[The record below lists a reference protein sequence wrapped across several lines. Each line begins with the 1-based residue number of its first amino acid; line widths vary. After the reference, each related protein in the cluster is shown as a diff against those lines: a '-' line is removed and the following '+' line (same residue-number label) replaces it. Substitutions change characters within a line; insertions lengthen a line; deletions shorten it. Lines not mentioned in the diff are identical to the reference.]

1 MALAHSPSIVM
12 NGLVLALDAGNT
24 KSYPGS
30 GTTWTDLSG
39 NGNNF
44 TLVNPSYYSYSSSNS
59 GSIAFTRTLPP
70 TAEDGGYATLNTSGI
85 LTAANYL
92 HNNHTTEVWFKSN
105 DRNSTNYNGTETVS
119 VIATYTGFH
128 NMWYYD
134 ASSYYYVIWGRTSG
148 VNNVYSLSFSDTS
161 SGVWTQLVA
170 VRSGTTLTLYKN
182 GVSQTSGTIT
192 SGTEGTP
199 SNNVIRIAAANYGG
213 DYSWHANLNFAS
225 LKMYTRA
232 LSAEQVSQNFN
243 ATRGRYGI

>member
-1 MALAHSPSIVM
+1 MGIAYNPRTITD
-12 NGLVLALDAGNT
+12 GLVLCLDAANS

-39 NGNNF
+39 RGNNF
-44 TLVNPSYYSYSSSNS
+44 TLVNPSYYSYSSSNG
-59 GSIAFTRTLPP
+59 GSIAFTRTTSP
-70 TAEDGGYATLNTSGI
+70 TPEDGGYATLNTVGI
-85 LTAANYL
+85 LTAGNYL

-105 DRNSTNYNGTETVS
+105 DRNPTNYNGTETVS

-134 ASSYYYVIWGRTSG
+134 STSYRYTIWGKTAG
-148 VNNVYSLSFSDTS
+148 VNNNYELSFSDTS

-170 VRSGTTLTLYKN
+170 VRNGTTLTLYKN

-192 SGTEGTP
+192 AGTEGTP
-199 SNNVIRIAAANYGG
+199 SNNIIRIATANYGG
-213 DYSWHANLNFAS
+213 DYSWHSNLNFSS

-232 LSAEQVSQNFN
+232 LTASEVSQNFN
-243 ATRGRYGI
+243 ALRGRYGI

>member
-1 MALAHSPSIVM
+1 MGVFAGPEINES
-12 NGLVLALDAGNT
+12 GLVLALDAANT

-44 TLVNPSYYSYSSSNS
+44 TLVNPSYYSYSSSNG
-59 GSIAFTRTLPP
+59 GSIGFTRTLPP
-70 TAEDGGYATLNTSGI
+70 TAEDGGYATLNTVGI
-85 LTAANYL
+85 LTAGNYL

-105 DRNSTNYNGTETVS
+105 DRNPTNYTANETLS

-128 NMWYYD
+128 NMWMYN
-134 ASSYYYVIWGRTSG
+134 ASVYQYLIWGKTAG
-148 VNNVYSLSFSDTS
+148 VNNIYTLSFSDTS

-170 VRSGTTLTLYKN
+170 VRNGTTLTLYKN

-192 SGTEGTP
+192 SGTEGIP
-199 SNNVIRIAAANYGG
+199 SNNIIRIAAANYNG
-213 DYSWHANLNFAS
+213 DFSWHSNLNFSS

-232 LSAEQVSQNFN
+232 LSAAEVSQNFN
-243 ATRGRYGI
+243 ATRGRFGI

>member
-1 MALAHSPSIVM
+1 MGIAYNSRVVVE
-12 NGLVLALDAGNT
+12 GLVLALDAGNS

-39 NGNNF
+39 GSNNF
-44 TLVNPSYYSYSSSNS
+44 TLVNPSYYSYSSSNG

-70 TAEDGGYATLNTSGI
+70 TAEDGGYATLNTVGI
-85 LTAANYL
+85 LTAGNYL

-105 DRNSTNYNGTETVS
+105 DRNPTNYNGTETVS

-134 ASSYYYVIWGRTSG
+134 STSYRYTIWGKTAG
-148 VNNVYSLSFSDTS
+148 VNNNYELSFSDTS

-170 VRSGTTLTLYKN
+170 VRNGTTLTLYKN

-192 SGTEGTP
+192 AGTEGTP
-199 SNNVIRIAAANYGG
+199 SNNIIRIATANYGG
-213 DYSWHANLNFAS
+213 DYSWHSNLNFSS

-232 LSAEQVSQNFN
+232 LTATEISQNYN
-243 ATRGRYGI
+243 ALKHRFGL

>member
-1 MALAHSPSIVM
+1 
-12 NGLVLALDAGNT
+12 
-24 KSYPGS
+24 
-30 GTTWTDLSG
+30 
-39 NGNNF
+39 
-44 TLVNPSYYSYSSSNS
+44 
-59 GSIAFTRTLPP
+59 
-70 TAEDGGYATLNTSGI
+70 
-85 LTAANYL
+85 
-92 HNNHTTEVWFKSN
+92 
-105 DRNSTNYNGTETVS
+105 
-119 VIATYTGFH
+119 
-128 NMWYYD
+128 MWYYD

>member
-1 MALAHSPSIVM
+1 MGVFAGPEISSD
-12 NGLVLALDAGNT
+12 GLVLSLDAGNI
-24 KSYPGS
+24 KSYPGTGS
-30 GTTWTDLSG
+30 TWTDISG
-39 NGNNF
+39 GSNNF
-44 TLVNPSYYSYSSSNS
+44 TLVNPSYYSYSSSNG
-59 GSIAFTRTLPP
+59 GSIGFTRTLPP

-105 DRNSTNYNGTETVS
+105 DRNPTNYNGTENVS

-134 ASSYYYVIWGRTSG
+134 ASFYYYVIWGKTAG
-148 VNNVYSLSFSDTS
+148 VNNIYTLSFSDTT

-199 SNNVIRIAAANYGG
+199 SNNIIRIATANYGG
-213 DYSWHANLNFAS
+213 DYSWHSNLNFSS

-232 LSAEQVSQNFN
+232 LSAAEVSQNFN
-243 ATRGRYGI
+243 ATKSRFDI

>member
-1 MALAHSPSIVM
+1 LGLSHSPSLVLD
-12 NGLVLALDAGNT
+12 GLVLALDAANI

-30 GTTWTDLSG
+30 GTTWIDLSG
-39 NGNNF
+39 RGNNF
-44 TLVNPSYYSYSSSNS
+44 TLVNPSYYSYSSSNG

-70 TAEDGGYATLNTSGI
+70 TAKDGGYATVNTSGI

-105 DRNSTNYNGTETVS
+105 DRNPTNYDATEPVS

-128 NMWYYD
+128 NMWIYD
-134 ASSYYYVIWGRTSG
+134 STSYRYVIWGKTAG
-148 VNNVYSLSFSDTS
+148 VNNNYELSFSDTS

-170 VRSGTTLTLYKN
+170 VRNGTTLTLYKN

-199 SNNVIRIAAANYGG
+199 SNNIIRIAVANYGG
-213 DYSWHANLNFAS
+213 QYSWHSNLNFSS

-232 LSAEQVSQNFN
+232 LSAAEVSQNYN
-243 ATRGRYGI
+243 ALRGRYGI